1 MFTFLVQKRHSYGVI
16 PILKEDGGYRV
27 LLINQKDSKGDYWT
41 FPKGT
46 PEKGESGQQTALR
59 ETKEETG
66 LEIEMLDEDFSYNEE
81 YTFESR
87 GERIEKVVTYYIGTP
102 LSRETTAQEA
112 EVHECVWMAL
122 EVAKRKVTFDGA
134 RSVLEAIEK
143 HLPNSRLFAEK

>member
-1 MFTFLVQKRHSYGVI
+1 MFTLFTQQRHSYGVI
-16 PILKEDGGYRV
+16 PIIKDAGSYQI

-112 EVHECVWMAL
+112 EVHECVWMTFETAR
-122 EVAKRKVTFDGA
+122 AKVTFDGA
-134 RSVLEAIEK
+134 RAVIDAIEK